1 MKKIKNIYLSAIHQ
15 NAGKTTIALGLYRAF
30 KDRGFKTAFMKPIGQ
45 KIVTVRRQSV
55 DKDSYLIGEVYH
67 CWKKFKAMSP
77 VTIGRGFTEEYIFN
91 PTQDILQRQ
100 ILKAFQALSKGKD
113 AIIVEGTGH
122 AAVGS
127 VIDLSNADVASMLGS
142 KAIIISEGGI
152 GKAIDEI
159 TLNKALF
166 DLKEVEVLGVIV
178 NKVLPEKYAKVKRI
192 VAQGLKNKGIRLLGV
207 IPTDRIL
214 SSPTVEQVMNQLDLK
229 LLCGGSNLAQ
239 HIQHT
244 IVAAMEPHN
253 MITYLKD
260 GTLVITS
267 GDRLDNILVSVSSHL
282 TQKRIFRIAGIILT
296 GGLLPNPKVID
307 VLKKSKIPV
316 LLSGQDTYKVAA
328 KIETL
333 SYKIEKTDKDK
344 IAEATRIVKRY
355 VNVEAILDNL

>member
-1 MKKIKNIYLSAIHQ
+1 
-15 NAGKTTIALGLYRAF
+15 
-30 KDRGFKTAFMKPIGQ
+30 
-45 KIVTVRRQSV
+45 
-55 DKDSYLIGEVYH
+55 
-67 CWKKFKAMSP
+67 
-77 VTIGRGFTEEYIFN
+77 
-91 PTQDILQRQ
+91 
-100 ILKAFQALSKGKD
+100 
-113 AIIVEGTGH
+113 
-122 AAVGS
+122 
-127 VIDLSNADVASMLGS
+127 
-142 KAIIISEGGI
+142 
-152 GKAIDEI
+152 
-159 TLNKALF
+159 
-166 DLKEVEVLGVIV
+166 
-178 NKVLPEKYAKVKRI
+178 
-192 VAQGLKNKGIRLLGV
+192 
-207 IPTDRIL
+207 
-214 SSPTVEQVMNQLDLK
+214 MNQLDLK